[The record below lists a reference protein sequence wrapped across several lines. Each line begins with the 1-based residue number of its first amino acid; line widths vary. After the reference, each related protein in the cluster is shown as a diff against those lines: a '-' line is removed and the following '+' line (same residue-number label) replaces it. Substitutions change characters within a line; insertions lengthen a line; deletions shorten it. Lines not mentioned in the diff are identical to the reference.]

1 MALISYEL
9 SSWHPDPE
17 GHLEPIDWSH
27 SEDVE
32 PSQIWIRTQ
41 HSANMPECV
50 ARSLHEYQV
59 RGVLD
64 DYELGAK
71 PEENYEIHRV
81 DDNYE
86 VPF

>member
-50 ARSLHEYQV
+50 ARLLHTVQV
-59 RGVLD
+59 RKELD
-64 DYELGAK
+64 SYEMGAK
-71 PEENYEIHRV
+71 PLPGYDISRWNYDPEI
-81 DDNYE
+81 
-86 VPF
+86 PF